1 MTPYRDYDGT
11 WRISGFEHLEF
22 TTEADARTAAE
33 LAIQFASQAAAQ
45 EWRYRRV
52 AQKAQENIR

>member
-1 MTPYRDYDGT
+1 MKLERDYNG
-11 WRISGFEHLEF
+11 RYRLAGYEHLEF
-22 TTEADARTAAE
+22 TTEADARNAAE

-45 EWRYRRV
+45 EWRYRRA